1 MNKPKLWT
9 KDFISI
15 SLSNLF
21 LFLTFYYLL
30 VTLPI
35 YALQDLH
42 GDESKA
48 GLMVTIFL
56 IAAIITRPLAGR
68 WIESAGK
75 RIVLLTSLL
84 IFFAA
89 SAFYFM
95 AHSMTS
101 LLILRFFHG
110 IGFGMATTAAGAIVA
125 DIIPNARRGEGMGYF
140 VLSTNLAMVIGP
152 FFGLTA
158 MQQWGMNVLFTIS
171 ALCALCALITGLS
184 IQLPK
189 KEQMESPVSSE
200 HQTSTG
206 IKGLFE
212 VSSIRI
218 SIVGALFALVYS
230 SILSFV
236 SVYAKELGLVEAAS
250 YFFVV
255 YALVL
260 VLSRPF
266 TGKWFDLYG
275 ANAIVY
281 PAIFCFAV
289 GMVLLGTAKTALFFL
304 LSAALI
310 GLGWGTLFPIF
321 QTIAIQG
328 AAPARRGL
336 ATATFLSI
344 FDLGIGIG
352 SFIVGLVGAK
362 AGFGSLYFYSSFLVL
377 IGIGVYYLLHGRTS
391 IPSINKNQSHAQ
403 NVSSQA

>member
-9 KDFISI
+9 KNFISV
-15 SLSNLF
+15 SLSSFF
-21 LFLTFYYLL
+21 LFLTFYDLL

-42 GDESKA
+42 GDESNA
-48 GLMVTIFL
+48 GLIVTVFI
-56 IAAIITRPLAGR
+56 IAAIIIRPLAGK
-68 WIESAGK
+68 WMESVGM
-75 RIVLLTSLL
+75 RFILISSLL

-89 SAFYFM
+89 STFYFTS
-95 AHSMTS
+95 HSMIS

-110 IGFGMATTAAGAIVA
+110 IGFGMATTATGAIVA
-125 DIIPNARRGEGMGYF
+125 DIIPDARRGEGMGYYA
-140 VLSTNLAMVIGP
+140 LSMNLAMVIGP
-152 FFGLTA
+152 FLGLTA

-171 ALCALCALITGLS
+171 AICALCAFIAGLS
-184 IQLPK
+184 IKLLK
-189 KEQMESPVSSE
+189 KEQTEIPV
-200 HQTSTG
+200 TPARKTG
-206 IKGLFE
+206 IGFKGLFE
-212 VSSIRI
+212 VSAIRI
-218 SIVGALFALVYS
+218 SMVGALFALVYS

-236 SVYAKELGLVEAAS
+236 SVYAKELGLAEAAS

-289 GMVLLGTAKTALFFL
+289 GMVLLGTAETALVFL
-304 LSAALI
+304 LSASLI

-321 QTIAIQG
+321 QTIAIQE
-328 AAPARRGL
+328 APPARRGL

-352 SFIVGLVGAK
+352 SFIVGLAGTKVG
-362 AGFGSLYFYSSFLVL
+362 FSSLYFYSSFLVL
-377 IGIGVYYLLHGRTS
+377 IGIGVYYLLHGRIS
-391 IPSINKNQSHAQ
+391 LPSMNKKQ
-403 NVSSQA
+403 NHGHNMSSQA